1 MPTIFWKLITAA
13 VLVLNGIV
21 IMIRKK
27 KSGIS
32 LSEQYKNEKWIILIF
47 MIIIIILIPLFILF

>member
-32 LSEQYKNEKWIILIF
+32 FSEQYKNEKWIILIL
-47 MIIIIILIPLFILF
+47 MIVIIILIPLFILF